1 MSQIS
6 CSMISAGVRALYRL
20 QPHQLYSRRNVRPE
34 VRARHM
40 AWYIA
45 RQTTA
50 KSLPEIGRYMGGYDH
65 TTVRYACQKLER
77 QVRTDIDLAA
87 EAGVLTA
94 YVDVVSDESL
104 CSGPSVTIDGL
115 DRLPDAS
122 RTTLIAAC
130 EAAAIH
136 LQTPFERI

>member
-6 CSMISAGVRALYRL
+6 CAMISAGVRALYGL
-20 QPHQLYSRRNVRPE
+20 QPHQLYSRRSVRPE

-45 RQTTA
+45 RKTTA
-50 KSLPEIGRYMGGYDH
+50 KSLPEIARYMGGYDH
-65 TTVRYACQKLER
+65 TTVLAGCRKMER
-77 QVRTDIDLAA
+77 QVRTDIDLAC
-87 EAGVLTA
+87 EVGVLTA

-104 CSGPSVTIDGL
+104 CSERTVTIDGL
-115 DRLPDAS
+115 DRLPDQT
-122 RTTLIAAC
+122 RTALIAAC

-136 LQTPFERI
+136 LETPFERI